1 MPIEFLFQQK
11 AFHFSRYP
19 HVPWDF
25 TSVESYKEGSE
36 PEQNDVNALLASPSN
51 EKNANTA
58 ETNGKANGV
67 ETEVKYKL
75 AMTKVFISWKF
86 KTIHTKQGALLR
98 SMISG
103 HFLPLHTLH
112 TT

>member
-1 MPIEFLFQQK
+1 MKNVLLSKSYQSNFISSKSVP
-11 AFHFSRYP
+11 FSRYP

-51 EKNANTA
+51 EKNANSA

-75 AMTKVFISWKF
+75 AMTKVFISLKF
-86 KTIHTKQGALLR
+86 KTPHRA
-98 SMISG
+98 
-103 HFLPLHTLH
+103 HC
-112 TT
+112 